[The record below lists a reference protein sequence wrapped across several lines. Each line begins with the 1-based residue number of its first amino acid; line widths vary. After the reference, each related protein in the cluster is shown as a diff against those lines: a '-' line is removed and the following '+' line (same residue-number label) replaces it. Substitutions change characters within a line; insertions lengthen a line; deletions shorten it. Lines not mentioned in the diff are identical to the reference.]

1 MNLELSDEQV
11 ALRDTVRRALA
22 AEAPVADHA
31 RPLAAGGT
39 WAPDRAWARLA
50 ELGALDVVV
59 PASSGGSGLG
69 MVEAAI
75 VAEEMG
81 RALYGGPWLAT
92 AVAAVRA
99 AAAAGAAVV
108 PGDRPAAVAL
118 PWPGRGPGF
127 ALDAAGRVTGA
138 QDHVLGAPL
147 ADRLLLP
154 AERGSEVVLV
164 AVEGVA
170 AAAEPG
176 LDATTSLGAV
186 AVEDA
191 GCEVLG
197 AVPDGALDAVRDDV
211 LVAWAADALGAARAV
226 LALAVDHAK
235 VRHQFGQPIGAFQAV
250 QHLLV
255 DAYETVELVAGGVL
269 HAAWAADAGDGE
281 RHLAALRLKAF
292 AGRLA
297 TVGDI
302 AIQVLGGLGY
312 TWDHDAHLYLR
323 RLLAWS
329 VAFGPAS
336 SYQVE
341 VGRRAKMTHLLD
353 GEEA

>member
-1 MNLELSDEQV
+1 VNLELSEEQV

-22 AEAPVADHA
+22 AEAP
-31 RPLAAGGT
+31 
-39 WAPDRAWARLA
+39 DRAWERLA
-50 ELGALDVVV
+50 GLGALDVLV
-59 PASSGGSGLG
+59 PESCGGSGLG

-75 VAEEMG
+75 VSEAMG
-81 RALYGGPWLAT
+81 RARYSGPWLAT

-99 AAAAGAAVV
+99 AAAAGAAFV
-108 PGDRPAAVAL
+108 PGGRTAAVAL
-118 PWPGRGPGF
+118 PWPGHGAGF

-138 QDHVLGAPL
+138 QDHVLGAPV
-147 ADRLLLP
+147 ADLLLLP
-154 AERGSEVVLV
+154 ARRDGEVVLV
-164 AVEGVA
+164 AVEGVR

-176 LDATTSLGAV
+176 LDATTAV
-186 AVEDA
+186 GTVSVESA
-191 GCEVLG
+191 GGEVLG
-197 AVPDGALDAVRDDV
+197 SLPSGALDTVRDDV

-226 LALAVDHAK
+226 LALAVEHAK

-255 DAYETVELVAGGVL
+255 DALETVELVAGGVL
-269 HAAWAADAGDGE
+269 YAAWAADAGESTE

-302 AIQVLGGLGY
+302 AIQVLGGIGY
-312 TWDHDAHLYLR
+312 TWEHDAHRYLR
-323 RLLAWS
+323 RLLGWS
-329 VAFGPAS
+329 VAFGSAS

-341 VGRRAKMTHLLD
+341 LGRRAKMTQLLD
-353 GEEA
+353 SEER

>member
-1 MNLELSDEQV
+1 VNLEPSDEQV
-11 ALRDTVRRALA
+11 ALRETVRRALA

-31 RPLAAGGT
+31 RSLAAGGT
-39 WAPDRAWARLA
+39 WAPDPAWARLA
-50 ELGALDVVV
+50 ALGALDVLV
-59 PASSGGSGLG
+59 PESSGGSGLG

-81 RALYGGPWLAT
+81 RALYAGPWLAT

-99 AAAAGAAVV
+99 AVAAGAPVV
-108 PGDRPAAVAL
+108 PGDRRACLAL
-118 PWPGRGPGF
+118 PWPGHGPGF
-127 ALDAAGRVTGA
+127 VLDAAGRVTGA

-147 ADRLLLP
+147 AERLLLP
-154 AERGSEVVLV
+154 ATRDGEAVLV
-164 AVEGVA
+164 AVEGVG
-170 AAAEPG
+170 AAEG
-176 LDATTSLGAV
+176 GVDATTSLGTV
-186 AVEDA
+186 AVEGA
-191 GCEVLG
+191 RCEVLG
-197 AVPDGALDAVRDDV
+197 ALPDGALDAVRDDV

-226 LALAVDHAK
+226 LALAVEHAK

-255 DAYETVELVAGGVL
+255 DALETVELVAGGVL
-269 HAAWAADAGDGE
+269 HAAWAADAGDGQ

-297 TVGDI
+297 TVGDS
-302 AIQVLGGLGY
+302 AIQVLGGIGY
-312 TWDHDAHLYLR
+312 TWEHDAHLYLR

-329 VAFGPAS
+329 VAFGPSS

-341 VGRRAKMTHLLD
+341 LGRRARMTPLSD
-353 GEEA
+353 GEEG